1 MNLDEVVID
10 EDLTETNKTY
20 IRMIRRVKT
29 IAFKGRVVLVFSNF
43 VWLEK
48 RLFVNG
54 FLFQ

>member
-1 MNLDEVVID
+1 MNFDEVVPD

-20 IRMIRRVKT
+20 IRMTRRVKT
-29 IAFKGRVVLVFSNF
+29 IAFMGRSCVFNF

-54 FLFQ
+54 FIFQ

>member
-29 IAFKGRVVLVFSNF
+29 IAFKGRSCVFEF
-43 VWLEK
+43 
-48 RLFVNG
+48 RLARKASFVNG